1 MSTVR
6 KSLYGPIEKCKRL
19 SSEKIRT
26 ESFIIPKLL
35 MLNMKHKKDYNT
47 GLFIRANMTGLPCV
61 KEPKHSSIM
70 KSLFMSFARSGMANH
85 VIASNASTVLYHV
98 FEDH

>member
-1 MSTVR
+1 MSSVR
-6 KSLYGPIEKCKRL
+6 KSLQSVIEKSIGL

-26 ESFIIPKLL
+26 ESFRIPKLQ
-35 MLNMKHKKDYNT
+35 MLNMRHKKDYNT

-85 VIASNASTVLYHV
+85 VIESNASTVLYHV
-98 FEDH
+98 FEEH